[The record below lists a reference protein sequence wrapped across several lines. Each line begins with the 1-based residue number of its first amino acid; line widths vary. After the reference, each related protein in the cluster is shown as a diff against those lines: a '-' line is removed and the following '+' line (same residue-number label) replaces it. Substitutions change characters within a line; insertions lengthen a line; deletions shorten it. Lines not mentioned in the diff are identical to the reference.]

1 MNVTLVDS
9 ALFAFLFPS
18 LWEIEVAVA
27 ASVFVILAYRF
38 FTARTGYADPSL
50 ADSSAADKE
59 GEEGEDYQVEVG
71 VRGEEG
77 VVEPVWRW
85 LGFSN
90 AIIK

>member
-1 MNVTLVDS
+1 VD
-9 ALFAFLFPS
+9 AR
-18 LWEIEVAVA
+18 EVE
-27 ASVFVILAYRF
+27 
-38 FTARTGYADPSL
+38 
-50 ADSSAADKE
+50 ADKE